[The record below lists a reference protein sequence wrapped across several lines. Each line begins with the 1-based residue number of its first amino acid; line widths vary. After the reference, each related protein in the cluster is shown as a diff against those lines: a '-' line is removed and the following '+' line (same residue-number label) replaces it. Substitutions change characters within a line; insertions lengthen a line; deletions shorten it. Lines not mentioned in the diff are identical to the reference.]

1 MKNVT
6 LAMILLLIV
15 SLSAAI
21 AQDTQLNK
29 AQKRQSLRVAST
41 TATTVSSTTST
52 TCDGSGRGFGDG
64 TKPRPQDGTGFGAR
78 SQNRQHRN
86 ARIDKGQFNGPRNGQ
101 GKRLGKNQADNERR
115 KACNGTCASNTVT
128 IENK

>member
-21 AQDTQLNK
+21 AQDTQLNNV
-29 AQKRQSLRVAST
+29 QKRQSIRAASCVATT
-41 TATTVSSTTST
+41 TATTVSSTTSR

-86 ARIDKGQFNGPRNGQ
+86 ARIGNGQ
-101 GKRLGKNQADNERR
+101 GKGLGKNQADNERR